1 MFNSAPLIL
10 FDILPGYIIT
20 GIKSRKYWSDVVVIK
35 YCFYWL
41 LQDGDGKLCF
51 RNYLNFIVGKARP
64 LLKDASFMQA
74 MFNVRQLFPNMYA
87 IL

>member
-1 MFNSAPLIL
+1 M
-10 FDILPGYIIT
+10 
-20 GIKSRKYWSDVVVIK
+20 VVIK
-35 YCFYWL
+35 YYFYWL
-41 LQDGDGKLCF
+41 LQDGDGKLSF

-87 IL
+87 ILYKISIL